1 MAKSM
6 SHSEAHC
13 CYVTMYFVVK
23 TAEFPLHYN
32 ISTSVSPPKFG
43 CTSHECHFQL
53 LVSSTCS
60 IWGTHELS
68 AGTSAMA
75 SPAWAD
81 GNGRVKFSD
90 LWRNMFGA
98 FVQPSI
104 YSIIFKTLRTLRYVF
119 ICFLT
124 NAQRYLTA
132 FTKWEAAQCHAN
144 VQAAWQHF
152 LFFSSESQ
160 QRVVNACWAG
170 AAKSPGF
177 STWWCLKPQAVR
189 HDPNSAQLQAHPAWQ
204 RVGCLRHS
212 LHIWGQHLV
221 LGRHW
226 APHWP
231 CPKISEKGYQSK
243 VENLILPY
251 FLWLPTIFPWR

>member
-119 ICFLT
+119 ICFWPMPRGTLRLSPSGKRLNVMQMSRRRGST
-124 NAQRYLTA
+124 FFFFPRKASNESSTPAERVQQKARA
-132 FTKWEAAQCHAN
+132 F
-144 VQAAWQHF
+144 
-152 LFFSSESQ
+152 
-160 QRVVNACWAG
+160 
-170 AAKSPGF
+170 P
-177 STWWCLKPQAVR
+177 
-189 HDPNSAQLQAHPAWQ
+189 
-204 RVGCLRHS
+204 
-212 LHIWGQHLV
+212 
-221 LGRHW
+221 LG
-226 APHWP
+226 
-231 CPKISEKGYQSK
+231 G
-243 VENLILPY
+243 V
-251 FLWLPTIFPWR
+251 